1 MLLLPFHQA
10 SISSQDPKTKSSH
23 NHIDA
28 FSFCLFVEVLRIALL
43 LLHCFIEQVQ
53 LLPRHDLIQVRI
65 QRILHRPL
73 PFSPPLKGQ
82 PIVLQIVLL
91 ASQPVF

>member
-1 MLLLPFHQA
+1 MLLLLSHQA
-10 SISSQDPKTKSSH
+10 FISSLDPKIKSFH

-28 FSFCLFVEVLRIALL
+28 SSFCLFAEVPLVTLH